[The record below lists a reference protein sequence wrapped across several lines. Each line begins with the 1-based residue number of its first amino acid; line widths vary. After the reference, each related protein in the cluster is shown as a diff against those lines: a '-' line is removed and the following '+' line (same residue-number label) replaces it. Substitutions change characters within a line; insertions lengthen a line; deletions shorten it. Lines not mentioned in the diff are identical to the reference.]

1 MTTLVFSHFGTY
13 IIECM
18 NELLKES
25 SEHRIP
31 HGIDQCITL
40 SWTQVKLNPNL
51 RMIYFFSKE
60 LTYKFFYYLCP
71 V

>member
-18 NELLKES
+18 NELHKGK

-31 HGIDQCITL
+31 TASIN
-40 SWTQVKLNPNL
+40 V
-51 RMIYFFSKE
+51 
-60 LTYKFFYYLCP
+60 
-71 V
+71 